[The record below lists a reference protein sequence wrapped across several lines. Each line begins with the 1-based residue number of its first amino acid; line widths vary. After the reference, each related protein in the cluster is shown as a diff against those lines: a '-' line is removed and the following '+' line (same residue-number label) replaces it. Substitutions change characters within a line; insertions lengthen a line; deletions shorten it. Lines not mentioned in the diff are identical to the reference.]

1 MAVLDEAMKK
11 LVIIGASGHGK
22 VIADIALRCGYD
34 EVVFLDDNPAVKNVG
49 EYVVLGA
56 SSLVGELA
64 TEGYDFVVGI
74 GNASIRLRIQNELV
88 GAGCKVVSMVHPS
101 AEVAYDTTIGTGTVV
116 MAGSVIGT
124 GAVIGDGCVINT
136 SAVVGCDDVIGDFAH
151 VSVGAKL
158 GDGVEVGS
166 RVWVGIGARVLTG
179 VKICGSTTIGA
190 GALVDRDLEEAGTY
204 VGVPVRLLRS

>member
-1 MAVLDEAMKK
+1 MKR

-34 EVVFLDDNPAVKNVG
+34 EVVFLDDNPAVKTVG
-49 EYVVLGA
+49 EYAVLGG
-56 SSLVGELA
+56 SSLAHELSL
-64 TEGYDFVVGI
+64 EGYDLVVGI
-74 GNASIRLRIQNELV
+74 GNAEIRARIQNKLED
-88 GAGCKVVSMVHPS
+88 ASCNVVTLVHPS
-101 AEVAYDTTIGTGTVV
+101 AVVAYDISIGTGTVV
-116 MAGSVIGT
+116 MAGVVIGA
-124 GAVIGDGCVINT
+124 GAVIGDGCIINT

-179 VKICGSTTIGA
+179 VKICGGATIGA
-190 GALVDRDLEEAGTY
+190 GVLVDRDLDEAGTY
-204 VGVPVRLLRS
+204 VGVPVRKR